1 MALARCLSIFSY
13 TELCSVENSH
23 SDLTH
28 ITMSVGIRAA
38 YIGFVPD
45 AWMTCLVHGNGVL
58 ILLLA
63 TAIS

>member
-1 MALARCLSIFSY
+1 MLGGEQPSL
-13 TELCSVENSH
+13 

-28 ITMSVGIRAA
+28 ITMSAGIRAA